1 MTKVTVRHGFDIFYD
16 QNHIH
21 VNVVSTHSMTKSYRC
36 GLDTFYDKNHMN
48 VISTHTMIKSYE
60 RGMNLFYD
68 QNQTEVV
75 LTHVMELSPHI
86 LRYTEMVLT
95 LYDNT

>member
-1 MTKVTVRHGFDIFYD
+1 
-16 QNHIH
+16 
-21 VNVVSTHSMTKSYRC
+21 
-36 GLDTFYDKNHMN
+36 MN